1 MRCAKPAVRCTF
13 GVARAFISASV
24 RQTWETEKGDK
35 NMKTLNTFV
44 LAMSAAAMLGTTG
57 LYAQSGVV
65 ANVPFNFTVE
75 TVKMPSGEYT
85 LQPLSTAS
93 GVIQLMNRETGKSVL
108 VNASGLLSIH
118 KGKGEET
125 GMIIFHRY
133 GDRYF
138 FSEVWTPYGIRGHA
152 KPSKLEREIQ
162 ASTAEKQVALVSI
175 PLAGAGQ

>member
-1 MRCAKPAVRCTF
+1 MRCAKDASRCTF

-35 NMKTLNTFV
+35 NMKTLNSIV

-75 TVKMPSGEYT
+75 TVKMPAGEYT
-85 LQPLSTAS
+85 LQTVSTAS
-93 GVIQLMNRETGKSVL
+93 GVIQMQNAKTGESIL
-108 VNASGLLSIH
+108 VSAPSSLSTH
-118 KGKGEET
+118 KGQGEES
-125 GMIIFHRY
+125 GVIIFHRY

-138 FSEVWTPYGIRGHA
+138 FSEVWTPYGIRGSA

-162 ASTAEKQVALVSI
+162 AGNAEKLAVVSI
-175 PLAGAGQ
+175 PLAGAAQ

>member
-1 MRCAKPAVRCTF
+1 
-13 GVARAFISASV
+13 
-24 RQTWETEKGDK
+24 
-35 NMKTLNTFV
+35 MKTLNTFV

-75 TVKMPSGEYT
+75 TVRMPAGEYT

-93 GVIQLMNRETGKSVL
+93 GVIQLVNHETGKSVL
-108 VNASGLLSIH
+108 VNAPGLPTH
-118 KGKGEET
+118 NGKGEET
-125 GMIIFHRY
+125 GMIIFHCY

-138 FSEVWTPYGIRGHA
+138 FSEVWTPDGIRGHA

-162 ASTAEKQVALVSI
+162 ASSAEKQVALVSI